1 MKISPINNQT
11 FGAIVLRDKRVLPAE
26 LLKQVEEV
34 SNGKF
39 HANSLEN
46 KSLIKEVIRN
56 DYNTSSLW
64 GRWNELVN
72 SQKNNPVN
80 IYLDLFSP
88 DEEIPLYASGWYQK
102 ATVHNKTFKQQ
113 FIYFQKQ
120 QSPIKFLER
129 ACKYANFLKFLGY
142 KQ

>member
-26 LLKQVEEV
+26 LLKQVEEL

-56 DYNTSSLW
+56 DYNTSYLW

-72 SQKNNPVN
+72 SQK
-80 IYLDLFSP
+80 IIL
-88 DEEIPLYASGWYQK
+88 
-102 ATVHNKTFKQQ
+102 
-113 FIYFQKQ
+113 
-120 QSPIKFLER
+120 
-129 ACKYANFLKFLGY
+129 
-142 KQ
+142 